1 MIFKEAFMNYPI
13 ILLLIDP
20 EDGKILAANNKAAEV
35 YEYPLEKLNTM
46 NIMDLNKFNP
56 KKIKEEMENA
66 RSKNKNYFHFPHVT
80 SSGKIILMDV
90 QSLPTI
96 INNKQF
102 LVSFIY
108 PCKSKEYLNN
118 SVMRFIREAKTL
130 AKVRNNFFS
139 NMSHNMRTPMNA
151 VINYAKFG
159 MDESKNEK
167 EATYFKQIYT
177 SGNYLLKILNENLEK
192 ENTKTHV
199 LKKEIISL
207 KEIFLNILTITT
219 PKAKSKKINLITN
232 LEKFQKKDEKIFC
245 NKTRISQLIINSL
258 NNAIKYSEIN
268 QNLIL
273 DINLLKLD
281 SNKYS
286 LEYTIICTDSNE
298 EKITSISKIPVELI
312 KEIENLKIPDKYKNE
327 GSKNYDTSLKILV
340 CEDNEINFKI
350 IHKLLSSKGHNV
362 DIAENGLIGLNKVKS
377 KKYDLII
384 MDIKMPIMDG
394 LEASK
399 EIRKFDKHIPII
411 ALSANS
417 YEKDIQKSLEVG
429 MNIHLSKPIEPKKLF
444 ETLKIL
450 ALKKTT
456 PSISL

>member
-20 EDGKILAANNKAAEV
+20 EDGKILAANNKAAEI
-35 YEYPLEKLNTM
+35 YEYSLETLKTM
-46 NIMDLNKFNP
+46 NIMDLNKFNS

-80 SSGKIILMDV
+80 STGEIILMDV
-90 QSLPTI
+90 QSLPTVI
-96 INNKQF
+96 DNKQV

-118 SVMRFIREAKTL
+118 SVMKFIHEAKTL
-130 AKVRNNFFS
+130 AKVKNSFFS

-232 LEKFQKKDEKIFC
+232 LEKFQKKMK
-245 NKTRISQLIINSL
+245 
-258 NNAIKYSEIN
+258 KYFVTKRES
-268 QNLIL
+268 
-273 DINLLKLD
+273 
-281 SNKYS
+281 
-286 LEYTIICTDSNE
+286 
-298 EKITSISKIPVELI
+298 V
-312 KEIENLKIPDKYKNE
+312 
-327 GSKNYDTSLKILV
+327 
-340 CEDNEINFKI
+340 
-350 IHKLLSSKGHNV
+350 KLL
-362 DIAENGLIGLNKVKS
+362 
-377 KKYDLII
+377 
-384 MDIKMPIMDG
+384 
-394 LEASK
+394 
-399 EIRKFDKHIPII
+399 
-411 ALSANS
+411 
-417 YEKDIQKSLEVG
+417 
-429 MNIHLSKPIEPKKLF
+429 
-444 ETLKIL
+444 
-450 ALKKTT
+450 
-456 PSISL
+456 